1 MSHWEPFDEEDA
13 HDEPLI
19 QFRRWYDDAAEVMA
33 EREAITVVTATPE
46 GHPSARMVLLRH
58 VGGDGLGW
66 FTNYSS
72 RKGRELAANPR
83 AAILWFCQPR
93 GRQVRVEGSVS
104 RMSVEASDAYFAAR
118 PRGHQIGAHASPQS
132 DEIVSR
138 AELEE
143 RQRELEARFAGLEV
157 PRPAHWGGY
166 LLEPEYWEFWQQRP
180 DRLHDRLV
188 YEREG
193 EGWRRRRLAP

>member
-1 MSHWEPFDEEDA
+1 
-13 HDEPLI
+13 
-19 QFRRWYDDAAEVMA
+19 
-33 EREAITVVTATPE
+33 
-46 GHPSARMVLLRH
+46 
-58 VGGDGLGW
+58 
-66 FTNYSS
+66 
-72 RKGRELAANPR
+72 
-83 AAILWFCQPR
+83 
-93 GRQVRVEGSVS
+93 
-104 RMSVEASDAYFAAR
+104 MSVEASDAYFAAR